1 MNELEQRIKVLIEY
15 AKNHNIDIVIAASN
29 SKKIYTAFDGN
40 DLTLKGL
47 ILTLMQDQTIESTE
61 TTRN

>member
-1 MNELEQRIKVLIEY
+1 MSELEERIKVLIEY
-15 AKNHNIDIVIAASN
+15 SKNHNIDIVIAASN

-47 ILTLMQDQTIESTE
+47 ILTLMQDQTNEATQQD
-61 TTRN
+61 